1 MAQESDETTLESGGG
16 FPRVCRR
23 ITKFTN
29 CLVEESSESEIVQ
42 NEVNHLDDRLTA
54 SATEETTTKHALH
67 LLNVLRP
74 KPRNVVAATMQKLG
88 KCVFLW
94 PTRMGHV

>member
-42 NEVNHLDDRLTA
+42 NLVNHVDDRLTA
-54 SATEETTTKHALH
+54 EAQ
-67 LLNVLRP
+67 
-74 KPRNVVAATMQKLG
+74 QKRQQQNMHRI
-88 KCVFLW
+88 C
-94 PTRMGHV
+94 